1 MKISTFYIVLITIIF
16 IQVNIELDIGVF
28 LSQGCVLCLST

>member
-16 IQVNIELDIGVF
+16 IQVNIELGIGVF